1 MSNLCIGLLV
11 LLEFQVELLGKQS
24 PFSSLFSMLLRKQRK
39 LNHNL
44 RAGRG
49 LVSETEGKVKLI
61 RLVL

>member
-11 LLEFQVELLGKQS
+11 LLVFQVELLGKQS
-24 PFSSLFSMLLRKQRK
+24 PFSGNMLLRKQRK
-39 LNHNL
+39 LNHYL

-49 LVSETEGKVKLI
+49 SVSDTAGKVKLI